1 MEKDDSAHKT
11 GIILFGRKEYMCKM
25 KHYLPTDPEI
35 YVLGRTKMG
44 NPLPLFW
51 TGSGVELDT
60 DSSCLWFDVET
71 DYETWEEWIRI
82 EIDGVCMQRMLLEKG
97 RKQICAFRNLPS
109 GVHRKVRLL
118 KEVQPVREDEKKCLL
133 LHEIICDGQLYQIPQ
148 KKWKIEFVG
157 DSLSA
162 GEGLG
167 GAASLTQAG
176 SAGYGLTGHYAIT
189 VADHF
194 QADFRILAE
203 SGWGVHCSCYN
214 DLIQIMP
221 KYYEKIC
228 GTVTG
233 ERNREL
239 GAFEDH
245 DFMSWKPD
253 IIIVNLGSNDGFALD
268 MPEWTDPLDGTI
280 HKQSVNAYGGVEEES
295 AIRFEESVISFLK
308 KLRRYNEKAYILWA
322 YGMCGHR
329 MAPYL
334 DHAVL
339 KYKEETKDRRVD
351 LQILPMAVPMWI
363 GCNGHPGEKDH
374 HLTAQVL
381 IHRLESCHLLLSG
394 NVKPDI

>member
-1 MEKDDSAHKT
+1 MM
-11 GIILFGRKEYMCKM
+11 RKM
-25 KHYLPTDPEI
+25 KYYLPTDPEI
-35 YVLGRTKMG
+35 YVLGWTKMG

-51 TGSGVELDT
+51 TGSGVEIDT
-60 DSSCLWFDVET
+60 DSSCLWLDVET

-97 RKQICAFRNLPS
+97 RKRICAFRNLPP

-203 SGWGVHCSCYN
+203 SGWGVYCSCYN
-214 DLIQIMP
+214 DRIQIMP

-228 GTVTG
+228 GTVLG
-233 ERNREL
+233 ERNRKL
-239 GAFEDH
+239 GAFEDN
-245 DFMSWKPD
+245 DFEGWRPD
-253 IIIVNLGSNDGFALD
+253 VIIVNLGSNDGFALN
-268 MPEWTDPLDGTI
+268 MPEWVDPSNGTVY
-280 HKQSVNAYGGVEEES
+280 KQAANPYGGVEKES
-295 AIRFEESVISFLK
+295 ALRFEESVISFLK
-308 KLRRYNEKAYILWA
+308 KLRKYNESSYILWT
-322 YGMCGHR
+322 YGMCDHR

-334 DHAVL
+334 ETAVT
-339 KYKEETKDRRVD
+339 KYKKEMKDERAD
-351 LQILPMAVPMWI
+351 FQILPMTVPMWI

-374 HLTAQVL
+374 QLTAQVIINKISSAIPTL
-381 IHRLESCHLLLSG
+381 D
-394 NVKPDI
+394 NF